1 MASIC
6 CLAKSRFANSLLAS
20 AAESASCSLSRSNN
34 FQIRKPL
41 GTHFL
46 SNSPYKNEHFTKTW
60 KESYTFWCLNF
71 WCFSRPLSRRSR
83 SLEIGSCFLE
93 GNDFVTLWKYVCFG
107 QLRYIISDRASQHTQ
122 QVVLKGNLAAQ
133 LFSNYFTYQI
143 NSYMCTIYMVL
154 NDAAK
159 CLPQSDRHSPQRS
172 AEGPNCLVLL
182 FLSLAHVQIAA
193 SCKQKPNVM
202 NAETNLWLVCR
213 PWIRLATIACGHPC

>member
-34 FQIRKPL
+34 FQICKPL
-41 GTHFL
+41 GAHFL
-46 SNSPYKNEHFTKTW
+46 SNSPCKNEHFTKRW
-60 KESYTFWCLNF
+60 KESYTFLVPQFLMLLSATIQTFTQFGNWLLFFGRQWLRNFVEVCLFRPVEVHCF
-71 WCFSRPLSRRSR
+71 WPSFPTCRIKMKLSCTACFKL
-83 SLEIGSCFLE
+83 F
-93 GNDFVTLWKYVCFG
+93 
-107 QLRYIISDRASQHTQ
+107 YIPNQFICVH
-122 QVVLKGNLAAQ
+122 
-133 LFSNYFTYQI
+133 
-143 NSYMCTIYMVL
+143 MVL

-172 AEGPNCLVLL
+172 AEGPSCLVLL

-202 NAETNLWLVCR
+202 NAETNPWLVCR
-213 PWIRLATIACGHPC
+213 PGIRLATIACGHPC